1 MKQAGNRV
9 RPPSSRSRRGV
20 WTLAVALLAAAG
32 CSEKTVEQPRQQGL
46 LPGEGRPLGPVVIK
60 PEPAAPPPPPRA
72 PSSLPSPFASAKPD
86 PGALQR
92 TDPPPIREEP
102 GAAVPTAAEP
112 HDKVAQRDLP
122 AELTALLGQPAS
134 CLELAS
140 VAAAGGRLSI
150 VVTAYA
156 VPSGRITRASVDAPG
171 QPASA
176 LRCLEGRV
184 TSGSLRSPVPG
195 APLQVKATI
204 PIEVISQ
211 PEPR

>member
-9 RPPSSRSRRGV
+9 RAPSSRSRRGA
-20 WTLAVALLAAAG
+20 WTLAVALFAAAG

-46 LPGEGRPLGPVVIK
+46 APGEERPLGPVVLK
-60 PEPAAPPPPPRA
+60 SEPAPAPPPPRA
-72 PSSLPSPFASAKPD
+72 PSSLASPFASAKPD
-86 PGALQR
+86 PGSLQR
-92 TDPPPIREEP
+92 TDPPLMEEP
-102 GAAVPTAAEP
+102 GAAVPPAAEP
-112 HDKVAQRDLP
+112 HDKVAQRDLS

-140 VAAAGGRLSI
+140 VAAAGGRLTI
-150 VVTAYA
+150 VVTAFA
-156 VPSGRITRASVDAPG
+156 VPSGRITRASVKAPG
-171 QPASA
+171 QPTSA
-176 LRCLEGRV
+176 LRCLEGRA

-195 APLQVKATI
+195 APLQVTATI